1 MVQVEIQNDK
11 TSLDNMPKI
20 LLRAQRQQ
28 HPPSITKE
36 DMRLD
41 RTFAPGTSKTLV
53 PRAKHIIGY
62 KGFQRGNKC
71 KEVWSS
77 GTAAGMYSELH
88 RSQGAALPDAAGVKS
103 LDFPPLFRALG
114 HQDLG
119 NLERTAELETLL
131 RELSKGVNGVTLAGY
146 DILRTTPST
155 SMQQELHCKKVCTRV
170 LRYDFCVHR
179 VASCTIK

>member
-71 KEVWSS
+71 KE
-77 GTAAGMYSELH
+77 
-88 RSQGAALPDAAGVKS
+88 
-103 LDFPPLFRALG
+103 
-114 HQDLG
+114 DLG

-155 SMQQELHCKKVCTRV
+155 SMQQELHCKKVASPILVAGTRQFKR
-170 LRYDFCVHR
+170 LQSAETAYADAYAKMNQGTGPF
-179 VASCTIK
+179 ASKDKGGGDH